1 MRSAVRAIFDMKRS
15 IQSMQIT
22 ILNARYAMNQ
32 CVKSIRQSRSYL
44 NQAAFT
50 RRISNSPRRSEQDL
64 YRMSFTRSV
73 HFSARSPQGFRA
85 SLKGVACS
93 VAVVI
98 GLSLSIAGADRVE
111 ASIDATKSLKSLA
124 NKQLTDKQ
132 YKCHNQ
138 IVYRESTWRIDAVNG
153 SHHGYYQMRSKHIK
167 GKPYDYQFYMYWYYV
182 AHRYGITKYD
192 EPNYCKALHHLKTKG
207 WQ

>member
-1 MRSAVRAIFDMKRS
+1 
-15 IQSMQIT
+15 MQINLT
-22 ILNARYAMNQ
+22 D
-32 CVKSIRQSRSYL
+32 
-44 NQAAFT
+44 T
-50 RRISNSPRRSEQDL
+50 
-64 YRMSFTRSV
+64 V

-98 GLSLSIAGADRVE
+98 GLSLSIASADRVE
-111 ASIDATKSLKSLA
+111 ASIDATKALKSLA

-132 YKCHNQ
+132 YKCHNE
-138 IVYRESTWRIDAVNG
+138 IVYRESTWKIDAVNG
-153 SHHGYYQMRSKHIK
+153 SHHGYYQIRSKHIK

-182 AHRYGITKYD
+182 AHRYGTTKYD
-192 EPNYCKALHHLKTKG
+192 EPNYCAALHHLKTKG

>member
-1 MRSAVRAIFDMKRS
+1 MK
-15 IQSMQIT
+15 IT
-22 ILNARYAMNQ
+22 WLNAVYATSK
-32 CVKSIRQSRSYL
+32 CVKSIRQYRSYL
-44 NQAAFT
+44 NQVAFT

-64 YRMSFTRSV
+64 YQMSLTPSV

-85 SLKGVACS
+85 SLKGLACS

-98 GLSLSIAGADRVE
+98 GLSLSIAGADRSE

>member
-1 MRSAVRAIFDMKRS
+1 M
-15 IQSMQIT
+15 
-22 ILNARYAMNQ
+22 
-32 CVKSIRQSRSYL
+32 
-44 NQAAFT
+44 
-50 RRISNSPRRSEQDL
+50 DL
-64 YRMSFTRSV
+64 TKAV

-98 GLSLSIAGADRVE
+98 GISLSIAGASRGE
-111 ASIDATKSLKSLA
+111 ASIDATKALKSLA

-132 YKCHNQ
+132 YKCHNE
-138 IVYRESTWRIDAVNG
+138 IVYRESTWKIDAVGNKTG
-153 SHHGYYQMRSKHIK
+153 TKQTHGYYQIKSDHIK

-182 AHRYGITKYD
+182 THRYGITKYD
-192 EPNYCKALHHLKTKG
+192 EPNYCAALHHLKTKG